1 MIYIK
6 TELGRQALKERS
18 DAMPRKFHFPFLMC
32 DGARDHADILT
43 AEARTGFTLADLE
56 QMVQLGFIQPAPTKA
71 QAQPAAASIAAPA
84 TAAVATS
91 QALPSQ
97 QQANVFFDA
106 SQMATALSAKLGLR
120 GFRLNL
126 AVQTAGNLTD
136 LDALLPQLE
145 KALGADV
152 VRPLADLLK
161 TASR

>member
-6 TELGRQALKERS
+6 TDYGRQALKVRS

-32 DGARDHADILT
+32 DGVRDHVDILT
-43 AEARTGFTLADLE
+43 AEARTGFTLADLD
-56 QMVQLGFIQPAPTKA
+56 QMVQLGFIKPQTVPLKASPPMEMPPVHEPAV
-71 QAQPAAASIAAPA
+71 AASE
-84 TAAVATS
+84 V
-91 QALPSQ
+91 LPSQ
-97 QQANVFFDA
+97 QQANVFFEA
-106 SQMATALSAKLGLR
+106 SQMATAMSAKLGLL

-126 AVQTAGNLTD
+126 AVQTASNLAD

-152 VRPLADLLK
+152 VRPLAALLK